1 MKNHFK
7 LLTTAIISTIH
18 PNQPVPVGSVWFP
31 EERDEVLEAEAL
43 ESRGFAQRTSENVDT
58 LTALQRARRDA
69 EKPAEDEVPL
79 SGIKFEAIRQ
89 PDGTFL
95 SPSGVR
101 VNEDGTIYE
110 EPVVAIE
117 DTIRTKLEGTVD
129 EVSAYIDDLLNGDDP
144 KAQIELLSSLEAA
157 GKNRKGVL
165 EVAGQALELLSAE

>member
-1 MKNHFK
+1 MKSNFK
-7 LLTTAIISTIH
+7 LLTTAIISSIH
-18 PNQPVPVGSVWFP
+18 PNQPVPAGSIWKP
-31 EERDEVLEAEAL
+31 EERDEELEAQAL
-43 ESRGFAQRTSENVDT
+43 ESCGFAQRTNEEVDT

-69 EKPAEDEVPL
+69 EKPSDKDVPL
-79 SGIKFEAIRQ
+79 SGVKFEAIRQ

-101 VNEDGTIYE
+101 VNEDGTIYQ
-110 EPVVAIE
+110 EPIE

-144 KAQIELLSSLEAA
+144 KSQIELLTRLETA

-165 EVAGQALELLSAE
+165 EVAGQALELLSTE

>member
-1 MKNHFK
+1 MKNNFN

-18 PNQPVPVGSVWFP
+18 ANQPVPAGSIWKP
-31 EERDEVLEAEAL
+31 EEREEVLEAEAL
-43 ESRGFAQRTSENVDT
+43 ESRGFAQRTNEKVNT

-69 EKPAEDEVPL
+69 EKPSDEDVPL
-79 SGIKFEAIRQ
+79 SGVKFEAIRQ

-101 VNEDGTIYE
+101 VNEDGTIYQ
-110 EPVVAIE
+110 EPVIAIE

-144 KAQIELLSSLEAA
+144 KSQIELLTSLETA